1 MEVESLK
8 VAGHTPGS
16 VVFFVKDKNLV
27 FTGDA
32 IGSGHGVWIFNK
44 AGFEDY
50 VQGFTAFLTYLD
62 ENNIDKDNLRV
73 FGGHYWQRD
82 WLPELGD
89 KEMGF
94 QYISDMQE
102 LIGRLFCGKG
112 RARKRRSFQI

>member
-1 MEVESLK
+1 M
-8 VAGHTPGS
+8 
-16 VVFFVKDKNLV
+16 
-27 FTGDA
+27 
-32 IGSGHGVWIFNK
+32 WIFNK

-102 LIGRLFCGKG
+102 LIGRICRGEADSEPSGLDMKAVDTYYRYGSAIVASNTSIISK
-112 RARKRRSFQI
+112 